1 MSNIKERISMNR
13 VVKVSLWLA
22 FLGLFAMG
30 LKKKVKK
37 VGVQSDILEKFL
49 YICGGKAA
57 TMSRHT
63 GHKGSGETA
72 GIDNKK

>member
-1 MSNIKERISMNR
+1 
-13 VVKVSLWLA
+13 
-22 FLGLFAMG
+22 MG
-30 LKKKVKK
+30 LKKIVKK
-37 VGVQSDILEKFL
+37 VGAQSDILEKIL

-57 TMSRHT
+57 TMSWHT

>member
-1 MSNIKERISMNR
+1 MNR
-13 VVKVSLWLA
+13 VVKVSRWLA

-37 VGVQSDILEKFL
+37 VGVQLDILEKIL

-63 GHKGSGETA
+63 
-72 GIDNKK
+72 